1 MENIDEG
8 IKKYGPDLKI
18 LLAGNVSTGKTSI
31 INRYIK
37 NIFKE
42 TWKATIVAE
51 FSHKIIEKND
61 KICRLVFWDIPGQD
75 RTPNL
80 IGIFCRDV
88 NGIIFSCQVND
99 EKSKNDLLKWKKSL
113 ESFIDIKE
121 IPIIIMDN
129 KCDLL
134 NEDEEKLQKENE
146 NIKNFAEKNN
156 FTGSFIT
163 SAKTGHNI
171 ENAISFLVD
180 EIFKNIKEE
189 EYIYNNSILS
199 NDSSKLN
206 YSPKN
211 KEDKTSKCC

>member
-1 MENIDEG
+1 MENILEG

-18 LLAGNVSTGKTSI
+18 LLIGNVSTGKTSI
-31 INRYIK
+31 VIRYLD

-42 TWKATIVAE
+42 TCKATVAPN
-51 FSHKIIEKND
+51 FSYKIIKKND
-61 KICRLVFWDIPGQD
+61 TIYRLQFWDIPGQD
-75 RTPNL
+75 RTQNL
-80 IGIFCRDV
+80 IGIFCRDAK
-88 NGIIFSCQVND
+88 GIVFSCQVND

-113 ESFIDIKE
+113 EGFIDIEK